1 MILEWSEQQS
11 NGAGGFFVCTTEV
24 EGIKYYVDLSDNEE
38 DKNLLFVR
46 KGVAIDLLG
55 SYDTLEA
62 AKAAAQEHYN
72 KTIK

>member
-1 MILEWSEQQS
+1 MMLEWLDKEP

-24 EGIKYYVDLSDNEE
+24 EGIKYYIDLSDNEE
-38 DKNLLFVR
+38 DKNLLFLR
-46 KGVAIDLLG
+46 KGVAVDLLG